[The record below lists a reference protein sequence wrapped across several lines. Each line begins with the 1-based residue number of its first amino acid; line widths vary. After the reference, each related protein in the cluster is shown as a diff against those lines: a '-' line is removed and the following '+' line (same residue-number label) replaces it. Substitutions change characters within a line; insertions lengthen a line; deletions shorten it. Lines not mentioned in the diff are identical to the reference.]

1 MNLIGCGWWG
11 RGADLCDVSAAVVV
25 VVVGLVCDGVVVVF
39 FKQAV

>member
-25 VVVGLVCDGVVVVF
+25 VGLVCDGVVVAF